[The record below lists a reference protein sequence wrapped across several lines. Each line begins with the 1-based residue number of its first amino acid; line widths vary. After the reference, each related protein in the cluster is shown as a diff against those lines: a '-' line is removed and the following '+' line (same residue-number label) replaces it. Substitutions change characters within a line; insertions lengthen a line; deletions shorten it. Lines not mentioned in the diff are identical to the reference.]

1 MGSASF
7 ATAILLLIKQH
18 SKGHGGKLLAL
29 ECYLL
34 HDSRS
39 EKSLRLG
46 ANQTME
52 LGPFGWTQPCASCN
66 QLLKGQC
73 QSKIFVFSCCTAFWA
88 NSQELAQLIH
98 RKAKLKVTVY
108 FCWEDTSPSFRR
120 QGLQRGFSDGF
131 WSQGA
136 QIGIPALSLS
146 HCMILEKIFTY
157 CRTQSMGTEIVAT
170 LWDSMSSC
178 MLSAKRVTP
187 TQYYLLFPITAVRF
201 FALC

>member
-1 MGSASF
+1 MLGTRDPINPPSLNGSTPCSFISGRTHPGCWEVLERTCCFWLLQWPWLWDRAFVTLCHLDFYSWGANHLPWQYSLFPGEADWVVIVMSVQNKKEIMMGSASF

-66 QLLKGQC
+66 
-73 QSKIFVFSCCTAFWA
+73 
-88 NSQELAQLIH
+88 
-98 RKAKLKVTVY
+98 
-108 FCWEDTSPSFRR
+108 
-120 QGLQRGFSDGF
+120 
-131 WSQGA
+131 
-136 QIGIPALSLS
+136 
-146 HCMILEKIFTY
+146 
-157 CRTQSMGTEIVAT
+157 
-170 LWDSMSSC
+170 
-178 MLSAKRVTP
+178 
-187 TQYYLLFPITAVRF
+187 
-201 FALC
+201 